1 MAPRW
6 DSLRHAY
13 GPASDVPPMLV
24 SAATD
29 LRPGHLPDS
38 TWFKLW
44 SALCHQGDA
53 YTASYAAVPSL
64 ISIAESPSFRTRYD
78 PLLLAAS
85 IELARLGGFGPDI
98 PEDLVVS
105 YRAAISRGLE
115 LATAALK
122 NDGLDEDSI
131 KAIRACIAAFHGQSL
146 AARNI
151 LGEGD
156 ESAV

>member
-1 MAPRW
+1 M
-6 DSLRHAY
+6 RHAY
-13 GPASDVPPMLV
+13 GPATDVPSML
-24 SAATD
+24 SAAATD
-29 LRPGHLPDS
+29 LRPGHQADS

-64 ISIAESPSFRTRYD
+64 IRIAESPSFRTRYD

-85 IELARLGGFGPDI
+85 IELARLEGFGPEI
-98 PEDLVVS
+98 PEGLAPP
-105 YRAAISRGLE
+105 YRTALSRGLE
-115 LATAALK
+115 IAKAALESGEL
-122 NDGLDEDSI
+122 NEDSI
-131 KAIRACIAAFHGQSL
+131 QAFRACTAAFHGQSL